1 MVQKHHGYAFDL
13 DNPVTF
19 TEKVLWYMCEYYGS
33 EISNITDK
41 VKFKFYID
49 AKLGGEKTIPMH
61 GYWENVAKFQ
71 KEWDRLPK
79 SFVLK
84 SNMQGS
90 GNCIKII

>member
-49 AKLGGEKTIPMH
+49 AKLGGGRLFLCMAIGIMLQNFRKNGIDYQNLLSLNPICKE
-61 GYWENVAKFQ
+61 VAT
-71 KEWDRLPK
+71 
-79 SFVLK
+79 VLR
-84 SNMQGS
+84 
-90 GNCIKII
+90 